1 MTKRHLL
8 LLGLALTG
16 MNSYAAGLAYDFE
29 SDSNDWS
36 ARGTGETTIEL
47 STEQKH
53 GGEQSLYVDKRS
65 AGWHGALVQNDY
77 IQAGKTY
84 KFSVWVFSKENAR
97 IELSLQYTQGED
109 DSYPAIDSKQV
120 NAYNW
125 TELSGEIVIPEAATD
140 IQPYVQSNENATLS
154 FYIDDFTCEEKVEEI
169 IDYST
174 QPALKDLFAGYFKVG
189 TAVTASEITPTNAKN
204 MVLHHFNSV
213 TPGNELKPDCLLD
226 QTGSISNGDNVN
238 PQVKMPAT
246 TKTVLKF
253 CSENNIPIR
262 GHVFIW
268 HSQTPDWFFNEG
280 FEDNGKTVSK
290 EIMDQRI
297 HNYIK
302 NVVEAV
308 QNEFPNLDI
317 YAWDIVNEVYVD
329 GGNMRDPG
337 SNYKEEGKSRWM
349 EIYGDDSFI
358 STAFESARKLLP
370 RKCKIYY
377 NDYNEYVPAKRDAI
391 YNLVKKL
398 YAKGLCDGTG
408 MQSHLSTDYPS
419 VSLYKEAL
427 EKYATIGCDIQI
439 TELDIT
445 IADGHNYDTQANMYK
460 QLFELYKTHKDEIS
474 VVTVWGT
481 NDEISWRK
489 KGRPLLFSGYKPKEA
504 YWQII
509 EDMPQT
515 RATASKS
522 EPFIGV
528 VPTNVRDLLNIDCAG
543 DFEYQLL
550 TSSGKEVLKGKGTN
564 HVELNLNGISSGM
577 YVVEVGTVNGNR
589 KHIKIIKE

>member
-125 TELSGEIVIPEAATD
+125 TELSGEIVIPEAATN

-226 QTGSISNGDNVN
+226 QTSSISDGDNVN
-238 PQVKMPAT
+238 PQVKLPAT
-246 TKTVLKF
+246 TRTVLKF

-280 FEDNGKTVSK
+280 FEDNGQTVSK

-308 QNEFPNLDI
+308 KNEFPDLEI

-329 GGNMRDPG
+329 GGNMREPG

-370 RKCKIYY
+370 RKCKIYLQ
-377 NDYNEYVPAKRDAI
+377 P
-391 YNLVKKL
+391 
-398 YAKGLCDGTG
+398 
-408 MQSHLSTDYPS
+408 
-419 VSLYKEAL
+419 
-427 EKYATIGCDIQI
+427 
-439 TELDIT
+439 
-445 IADGHNYDTQANMYK
+445 
-460 QLFELYKTHKDEIS
+460 
-474 VVTVWGT
+474 
-481 NDEISWRK
+481 RK
-489 KGRPLLFSGYKPKEA
+489 KTIRKWVMRRYRHAITPEHRLSIGKSIQRSIGKICDHRLRHTDNRIGHHDSR
-504 YWQII
+504 W
-509 EDMPQT
+509 PQL
-515 RATASKS
+515 RDPGKHVQAT
-522 EPFIGV
+522 
-528 VPTNVRDLLNIDCAG
+528 VRTLQN
-543 DFEYQLL
+543 
-550 TSSGKEVLKGKGTN
+550 T
-564 HVELNLNGISSGM
+564 
-577 YVVEVGTVNGNR
+577 
-589 KHIKIIKE
+589 

>member
-125 TELSGEIVIPEAATD
+125 TELSGEIVIPEAATN

-169 IDYST
+169 IDYSD
-174 QPALKDLFAGYFKVG
+174 QPALKDVYKNYFKIG

-226 QTGSISNGDNVN
+226 QTSSISDGDNVN
-238 PQVKMPAT
+238 PQVKLPAT
-246 TKTVLKF
+246 TRTVLKF

-280 FEDNGKTVSK
+280 FEDNGQTVSK

-308 QNEFPNLDI
+308 KNEFPDLEI

-329 GGNMRDPG
+329 GGNMREPG
-337 SNYKEEGKSRWM
+337 SNYKEDGKSRWM
-349 EIYGDDSFI
+349 EVYGDESFI
-358 STAFESARKLLP
+358 YTAFESARKLLP

-377 NDYNEYVPAKRDAI
+377 NDYNEYIPAKRDAI
-391 YNLVKKL
+391 YNLVKNL
-398 YAKGLCDGTG
+398 YAKGLCDGIG

-419 VSLYKEAL
+419 VNLYKEAL

-445 IADGHNYDTQANMYK
+445 IADGHNYETQANMYK

-504 YWQII
+504 FQKII
-509 EDMPQT
+509 EDMPL
-515 RATASKS
+515 
-522 EPFIGV
+522 
-528 VPTNVRDLLNIDCAG
+528 TNVKAEEATKGISIEPSKVKNTLTINCAG
-543 DFEYQLL
+543 HFTYKIVSVL
-550 TSSGKEVLKGKGTN
+550 GKEVLKGTGNNPT
-564 HVELNLNGISSGM
+564 ELQLQNLTPGV
-577 YVVEVGTVNGNR
+577 YVVEVITDNGTQKKV
-589 KHIKIIKE
+589 KIVKE

>member
-125 TELSGEIVIPEAATD
+125 TELSGEIVIPEAATN

-226 QTGSISNGDNVN
+226 QTSSISDGDNVN
-238 PQVKMPAT
+238 PQVKLPAT
-246 TKTVLKF
+246 TRTVLKF

-280 FEDNGKTVSK
+280 FEDNGQTVSK

-398 YAKGLCDGTG
+398 YANGLCDGIG
-408 MQSHLSTDYPS
+408 MQRHTDNRIGHHDSRWPQLRDPGKH
-419 VSLYKEAL
+419 VQ
-427 EKYATIGCDIQI
+427 AT
-439 TELDIT
+439 
-445 IADGHNYDTQANMYK
+445 
-460 QLFELYKTHKDEIS
+460 
-474 VVTVWGT
+474 
-481 NDEISWRK
+481 
-489 KGRPLLFSGYKPKEA
+489 
-504 YWQII
+504 
-509 EDMPQT
+509 
-515 RATASKS
+515 
-522 EPFIGV
+522 
-528 VPTNVRDLLNIDCAG
+528 VRTLQN
-543 DFEYQLL
+543 
-550 TSSGKEVLKGKGTN
+550 T
-564 HVELNLNGISSGM
+564 
-577 YVVEVGTVNGNR
+577 
-589 KHIKIIKE
+589 